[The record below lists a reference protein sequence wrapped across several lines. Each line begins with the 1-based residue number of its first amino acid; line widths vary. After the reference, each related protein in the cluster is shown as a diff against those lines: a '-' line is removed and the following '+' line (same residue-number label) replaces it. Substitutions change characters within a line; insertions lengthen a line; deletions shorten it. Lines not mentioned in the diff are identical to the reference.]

1 MRDWKTDFVF
11 YFFILYFYLFL
22 CSGFQER
29 VGHRSVR
36 EGVHHAPSPPALRL
50 PFLHPKL
57 YPRKTP
63 ARNLMLLIFPGQNIK
78 LLWGSLPSPFLFI
91 PIFPSL
97 THIHTHSLSLSLSGF
112 FSFFIHPVPSRSGY
126 PSPSYSFSPFLN
138 SFLPPSLPFFLA
150 SSSSLL
156 LFPSPLSLLTPP
168 SFSSPHS
175 TLKFYFLPV
184 FPRQSHLS

>member
-97 THIHTHSLSLSLSGF
+97 THIHTHSLSLSLSQ
-112 FSFFIHPVPSRSGY
+112 V
-126 PSPSYSFSPFLN
+126 FSPFLFIPFPHAQGIPPRPIP
-138 SFLPPSLPFFLA
+138 SVPSLIPFSLPLFHSSWLLPLLFFCFLPLFLSSRPLPFL
-150 SSSSLL
+150 
-156 LFPSPLSLLTPP
+156 LLTP
-168 SFSSPHS
+168 
-175 TLKFYFLPV
+175 L
-184 FPRQSHLS
+184 